1 MKLTLT
7 TIAVAAALLM
17 TGCGGADEAGT
28 EADTAPGETT
38 ESDTNE
44 TETVETTE
52 SDTSDTEQAEATADD
67 LKKKLDVVF
76 EGCDWQQH
84 GDEGKTPLMFAC
96 EDHDILFMTG
106 NKSEVKVTTQTIA
119 DDMDTPTYASITDTY
134 SVYSYDQGA
143 VNMAWDVLGADSE
156 ATPHE
161 VK

>member
-7 TIAVAAALLM
+7 TIAVATALLM
-17 TGCGGADEAGT
+17 TGCGGADETSAEANSTPAATT
-28 EADTAPGETT
+28 EPEAAETT
-38 ESDTNE
+38 EPAEPDTAG
-44 TETVETTE
+44 
-52 SDTSDTEQAEATADD
+52 TEQAEATADE

-84 GDEGKTPLMFAC
+84 GEEGKTPLMFGC

-106 NKSEVKVTTQTIA
+106 DKSEVKVTTQTIA

>member
-1 MKLTLT
+1 MKLKLT
-7 TIAVAAALLM
+7 TTAVAAALLM
-17 TGCGGADEAGT
+17 TGCGGADETST
-28 EADTAPGETT
+28 EADTAPSETT
-38 ESDTNE
+38 KSDSTDPE
-44 TETVETTE
+44 ATKTT
-52 SDTSDTEQAEATADD
+52 DPAVADTEQAEATADE

-84 GDEGKTPLMFAC
+84 GEEGTTPLMFAC

-106 NKSEVKVTTQTIA
+106 DKSEVKVTTQTIA